1 VRATRIAKG
10 AARISVACLGIAVLT
25 ALAVNSPA
33 EAKKKKAAEPEAT
46 IVDVDSGDPMIVV
59 VSTGQQKID
68 IYRGTKLVTTSAV
81 STGTASYPTMI
92 GAFSILEKKRYHH
105 SNLYSNAP
113 MPWMNRITWSGTALH
128 AGIVPG
134 YPASHGCIRLLYSFA
149 PKFFQLS
156 TVGDNV
162 IVSRGRPAPAP
173 FSHPFLFQPTPLS
186 KVAEQALPTRA
197 GGAPMPSLAAAAS
210 PVILAKAEIPAT
222 VATDGTDSANAGSEE
237 TKPAGAT
244 HAHPEIAADP
254 NRTHAITT
262 DFGAPAR
269 TESAEVPSTGSIGDT
284 EKTAAANAPSPAA
297 APATEAVSLAAAKI
311 DAGAGAAVTQAAAS
325 EALAKLEAGI
335 LAASIQAAEPRS
347 EVPLRMLF
355 TRRTQ
360 RDRVIDV
367 QKTLSAMDYLPEQNF
382 DGTIGSAT
390 IKAIKAFQADNG
402 MAETGTFDEE
412 LVKKIYAKA
421 GKSEPPA
428 GHLFVRQAFTRVFD
442 TPVDFR
448 DPDQPLGTHVYTAM
462 KFGPKD
468 TTATWVTVNVQDDDG
483 GHALDRL
490 KIPDD
495 VRQKISERLTPGSTL
510 IVADTAINTAN
521 LSKGNDFVV
530 LAKATSS
537 YKISDAVDEAPKV
550 RTKRRKTY
558 STRSYSYE
566 RRRAERRPF
575 FFQGGPWG
583 GRGW

>member
-1 VRATRIAKG
+1 VRATQIAKG
-10 AARISVACLGIAVLT
+10 TARVSIACLGIAVLT

-33 EAKKKKAAEPEAT
+33 EAKKKKAAEPET
-46 IVDVDSGDPMIVV
+46 PIVDVNNGEPMIVV
-59 VSTGQQKID
+59 ISTGQQSID
-68 IYRGTKLVTTSAV
+68 IYRGTKQITSSKV
-81 STGTASYPTMI
+81 STGTAAYPTMI
-92 GAFSILEKKRYHH
+92 GAFSILEKRRYHH

-113 MPWMNRITWSGTALH
+113 MPWMNRLTWSGTALH

-149 PKFFQLS
+149 PKFFQMS

-162 IVSRGRPAPAP
+162 IVSKGRPAPAP

-197 GGAPMPSLAAAAS
+197 EAAPLPSLAAAAS
-210 PVILAKAEIPAT
+210 PVILAKAEIPTT
-222 VATDGTDSANAGSEE
+222 VATDGAESANAGSQAEAA
-237 TKPAGAT
+237 PVGAT
-244 HAHPEIAADP
+244 HAHPEIAVDP

-262 DFGAPAR
+262 DFEAPVRA
-269 TESAEVPSTGSIGDT
+269 EAAEVPSTGSIGDS
-284 EKTAAANAPSPAA
+284 EKTVAASTPSPVT
-297 APATEAVSLAAAKI
+297 APATEAVSLAAAEV

-335 LAASIQAAEPRS
+335 VAASIQAAEPRS

-367 QKTLSAMDYLPEQNF
+367 QKTLSTMGYLPEQNF
-382 DGTIGSAT
+382 DGSIGSAT
-390 IKAIKAFQADNG
+390 AKAIKAFQADNG
-402 MAETGTFDEE
+402 MAETGTFDED

-428 GHLFVRQAFTRVFD
+428 GHLFVRQAFTRLFD

-448 DPDQPLGTHVYTAM
+448 DPDKPLGTHVYTAM

-490 KIPDD
+490 QIPED
-495 VRQKISERLTPGSTL
+495 VRRKISERLTPGSTF

-537 YKISDAVDEAPKV
+537 YKIGEVEEAPKV

-566 RRRAERRPF
+566 RRGRAERRPF
-575 FFQGGPWG
+575 FFQNGPWG
-583 GRGW
+583 GRW